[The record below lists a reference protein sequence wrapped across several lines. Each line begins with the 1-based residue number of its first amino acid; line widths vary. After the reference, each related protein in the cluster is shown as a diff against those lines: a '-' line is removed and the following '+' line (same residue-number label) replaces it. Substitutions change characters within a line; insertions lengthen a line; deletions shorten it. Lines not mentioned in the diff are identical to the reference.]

1 MPYNSGVPTPFN
13 HLALAER
20 LLASPKL
27 PSGTRQQ
34 LQRARPAFVLG
45 NVAPDLGTL
54 TGLPR
59 EASHFFEV
67 PMQDLRPAHQ
77 RLFEAHPELAEPARL
92 APDHAAFLAG
102 YLAHLWLDQAWIL
115 AIFEPVFGP
124 EVPRGSFKERLIA
137 HNLLRAWLDEQDRR
151 RLDGAVA
158 AALREAEPQG
168 WLPFAPDEDL
178 RRWRDL
184 LADQLAPGG
193 DSQTAEVFAGRL
205 GITAEEFRARL
216 ASPGWLEQA
225 VFRHISRRRLRAFQ
239 RLALARSLEL
249 VTYYLAGRLA
259 EAPHV
264 SRPFRRKT
272 APLRSP
278 RRQHARHRAL

>member
-1 MPYNSGVPTPFN
+1 MPTPFN

-27 PSGTRQQ
+27 PSGTRRQ
-34 LQRARPAFVLG
+34 LQRARPAFLLG

-54 TGLPR
+54 SRLSR
-59 EASHFFEV
+59 QASHYFEV

-77 RLFEAHPELAEPARL
+77 RLFEAHPHLADPARL
-92 APDHAAFLAG
+92 APDHAAFMAG
-102 YLAHLWLDQAWIL
+102 YLTHLWLDQAWIL

-124 EVPRGSFKERLIA
+124 EVPRGSFEERLIA
-137 HNLLRAWLDEQDRR
+137 HNLLRAWLDEQDHR
-151 RLDGAVA
+151 RLDGTVA
-158 AALREAEPQG
+158 AALRRADPRR

-184 LADQLAPGG
+184 LAEQLAPGG
-193 DSQTAEVFAGRL
+193 RSQTAEVFAARL
-205 GITAEEFRARL
+205 GITPEEFRARL
-216 ASPGWLEQA
+216 ASPGRLERA
-225 VFRHISRRRLRAFQ
+225 VFRHISRRRLQAFQ

-249 VTYYLAGRLA
+249 VTYYLAGRLG

-264 SRPFRRKT
+264 NRPFRRR
-272 APLRSP
+272 APSLRPP
-278 RRQHARHRAL
+278 RRQHAGHRAL